1 MENENPQLNN
11 LANEYL
17 DPSRFATFNKG
28 SNRFVDSYFIIAIA
42 IIFAI
47 AGFAALKIID
57 ATTELTL
64 IEGSFQGVIRNG
76 EARLPAEI
84 IRFTEETDL
93 DLNNELNE
101 IDLEIKN
108 L

>member
-1 MENENPQLNN
+1 MENENPQFYNFSDKN
-11 LANEYL
+11 LRRS
-17 DPSRFATFNKG
+17 P
-28 SNRFVDSYFIIAIA
+28 VDFYFIIAVA
-42 IIFAI
+42 VIFAV
-47 AGFAALKIID
+47 AGFASLKIID
-57 ATTELTL
+57 TTTELVL

-84 IRFTEETDL
+84 IRFTEESDL